1 VTALP
6 ASVFTHLEDN
16 SISATMRDIDHA
28 SVGSDYYFDKALQYP
43 EFSPSSPHARK
54 CWYQATDSS
63 LHVYLQDS
71 SIGGGISYVKDIR
84 DSPTRS
90 EGTGETSQSTLDDDL
105 DSHCGS
111 LTYSVESW
119 GLGQMLP
126 DKDVQGNINIEIVDL
141 PSTLNTEDSTE
152 QNVFDPCFRP
162 LAWVVSL
169 LQESFKKKS
178 SSLDEMKNADDYD
191 L

>member
-1 VTALP
+1 
-6 ASVFTHLEDN
+6 
-16 SISATMRDIDHA
+16 MRDNIDQA
-28 SVGSDYYFDKALQYP
+28 SLGSDYYFDKALQYP

-54 CWYQATDSS
+54 CWYRAMDSS
-63 LHVYLQDS
+63 FYVNVQDS
-71 SIGGGISYVKDIR
+71 SIGGLISHVKDIR

-119 GLGQMLP
+119 GMGQMLT

-141 PSTLNTEDSTE
+141 PLTLDTEDSAE

-178 SSLDEMKNADDYD
+178 SPLDELKNADDYD